1 MKKLVLLTV
10 LFFNAL
16 NLMAASTGWPSQY
29 KGVMLQS
36 FSWDSYGDTRWTKL
50 TDQADQ
56 MCYSFDLVWIPQ
68 PGKPSGSPSMGYD
81 PVYWISNWSSS
92 FGNESELKSLIST
105 FKSKNTGIIVDMVL
119 NHKAGVTS
127 DCDFPNETVGSY
139 SIQWP
144 TPQSQWVVSG
154 DNGVG
159 TGNADTG
166 EDFSG
171 YCDLDH
177 TKTQVQTNCKNY
189 CKFMIDQMGFAGF
202 RLDMVKGYKSSYTQI
217 YNNYANVNYCI
228 GEYWDGS
235 YDAVVSWINGTG
247 KTSAAF
253 DFPLYYGAMQR
264 FNDGNF
270 AGDFSNK
277 GMCGDGTNGMQRY
290 AITFVDNHDTYQK
303 NDSQHPIKK
312 NVEAANAF
320 ILALPGTPCIFMPH
334 WKAYKSNIQKM
345 IAARKAAGLHNQ
357 SSYTE
362 GHAGNGYWI
371 ETVGTSCNILALFGS
386 SITVAQA
393 GKTASQYKLV
403 ASGTNFKYYI
413 KNTSY
418 TEPTFPDYTPS
429 VPDNMYLLGDV
440 QGWSPTDGLE
450 MTKSGDSFTWEGT
463 LTGSESS
470 YFSFTSQCG
479 EWDDIA
485 GYRYGASSDGL
496 AVSKGNSY
504 PLTEGGSNAFKITP
518 GNYKLTVTFSGGSAT
533 LKIEEGQASDP
544 ISVEL
549 PEIAT
554 YVDGYQFCYFEKPD
568 SYSNT
573 INVWAWSGSGASAK
587 NLYSAWPGSSADV
600 TYVGNT
606 PTVSSAPQRVEG
618 IQLAA
623 VGSNKRL
630 YRWVNPNATSVTG
643 KQIEYIIFNDG
654 SHQTAD
660 LVFENGAYYQGNTKL
675 GVVSETTGITNINTE
690 TEDVKGN
697 VYTIDGRM
705 VNDSNLPKGIY
716 VRNGKKFVVR

>member
-1 MKKLVLLTV
+1 MKKLLLSFILCLAT
-10 LFFNAL
+10 LPML
-16 NLMAASTGWPSQY
+16 AASTGWPSQY
-29 KGVMLQS
+29 KGVMLQA
-36 FSWDSYGDTRWTKL
+36 FYWNSYGDTRWVKL
-50 TDQADQ
+50 TDQAEQ

-105 FKSKNTGIIVDMVL
+105 FKEKNTGIIVDMVL
-119 NHKAGVTS
+119 NHKAGVSS

-144 TPQSQWVVSG
+144 APQSQWVVSG

-177 TKTQVQTNCKNY
+177 TKAKVQTNCKTY

-202 RLDMVKGYKSSYTQI
+202 RLDMVKGYSASYTQT

-235 YDAVVSWINGTG
+235 YDAVVNWINGTG

-277 GMCGDGTNGMQRY
+277 GMCGDAANGMQRY

-303 NDSQHPIKK
+303 NDTQHPIKK

-320 ILALPGTPCIFMPH
+320 ILALPGTPCIFLPH
-334 WKAYKSNIQKM
+334 WKQYKSNIQKM

-362 GHAGNGYWI
+362 GHAGSGYWI

-386 SITVAQA
+386 ITIAQA
-393 GKTASQYKLV
+393 GKTSSQYKLV

-418 TEPTFPDYTPS
+418 TNPTFPDYTPS
-429 VPDNMYLLGDV
+429 VPENFYLLGDV

-463 LTGSESS
+463 LPGSGST
-470 YFSFTSQCG
+470 YFSFTSKCG

-485 GYRYGASSDGL
+485 GYRFGASSDGL
-496 AVSKGNSY
+496 SVSKGNSY

-518 GNYKLTVTFSGGSAT
+518 GDYKLTVTFSNGSAT
-533 LKIEEGQASDP
+533 LKIEAGNPTPQVD
-544 ISVEL
+544 VEL

-554 YVDGYQFCYFEKPD
+554 YVEGKQFCYFEKPD
-568 SYSNT
+568 TYLDA
-573 INVWAWSGSGASAK
+573 INVWAWKRVGSTDTPIYAS
-587 NLYSAWPGSSADV
+587 WPGSSADV

-606 PTVSSAPQRVEG
+606 PTAASAPMQEVDGPLR
-618 IQLAA
+618 AA

-630 YRWVNPNATSVTG
+630 YRWVNSTSTE
-643 KQIEYIIFNDG
+643 ITHIIFTDKNTG
-654 SHQTAD
+654 THQTSD
-660 LVFENGAYYQGNTKL
+660 LTFENGAYYQGNTKL
-675 GVVSETTGITNINTE
+675 GVVSQTTGISEVNTE
-690 TEDVKGN
+690 TTEAKQGN
-697 VYTIDGRM
+697 VYTLDGRI
-705 VNDSNLPKGIY
+705 VNEANLPKGIY
-716 VRNGKKFVVR
+716 VKNGKKFVVK